1 MNISEQMNRAR
12 DILAKGINN
21 RAVPINELHE
31 ASDELEVRIL
41 RWTLEKEKRQSELD
55 MDDDSFIEHFDR
67 QAFNE
72 LEPVQD
78 RRGLI
83 GAPIVRVISAPPPRL
98 PSETTPSGG
107 SFEVFADFEEEE
119 QPIRPKTPPQKEFSE
134 LSNDPDYQSIFGYK
148 EFTDPHV
155 NITKNTQC
163 KDLKKNAIPGLNIPE
178 QPLSGFVVYCEAK
191 NAQKLK
197 LKFAIKRDLVESCSI
212 EEAYLSI
219 ILESNEK

>member
-1 MNISEQMNRAR
+1 MNRAR
-12 DILAKGINN
+12 EILAKGINN
-21 RAVPINELHE
+21 KAVPITELYE

-78 RRGLI
+78 KRGLI

-98 PSETTPSGG
+98 PSETTSSGG
-107 SFEVFADFEEEE
+107 SFEVFADYEEEE
-119 QPIRPKTPPQKEFSE
+119 EPIPVPQKTLPKKEFPE

-148 EFTDPHV
+148 EFTNPHIS
-155 NITKNTQC
+155 ITKNTESR
-163 KDLKKNAIPGLNIPE
+163 DLKKNGIPGLQTGD
-178 QPLSGFVVYCEAK
+178 QPLASFVVYCEAK

-212 EEAYLSI
+212 EEAFLCR
-219 ILESNEK
+219 ILEANEK